1 VKRDADCHKRGQEKQ
16 KTEMARA
23 EMLKAEIRN
32 GPEGLEAVSGHP
44 RAII

>member
-1 VKRDADCHKRGQEKQ
+1 VKRDADSHRRGQEKQ
-16 KTEMARA
+16 KTGMA
-23 EMLKAEIRN
+23 KAEIRN